1 MSTPIDP
8 VVPCPTCHSPLR
20 VGDGIDR
27 LDERCPVCRAEVWMS
42 IFPRLHRSQPRD
54 ARSRVGSEGEARCS
68 FYPEL
73 AAEKVCDECG
83 CLLSEKAAARWGD
96 EDFCLPCLHRL
107 REEKGSMR
115 FVARA
120 KLTDNRA
127 LALVTLLAP
136 FTLFTAPVALVLL
149 WKHRGDTR
157 RFESRSSWR
166 WWVALILA
174 LFWLVL
180 WITLGVVW
188 TSLAIEDLM

>member
-1 MSTPIDP
+1 
-8 VVPCPTCHSPLR
+8 
-20 VGDGIDR
+20 
-27 LDERCPVCRAEVWMS
+27 
-42 IFPRLHRSQPRD
+42 
-54 ARSRVGSEGEARCS
+54 
-68 FYPEL
+68 
-73 AAEKVCDECG
+73 
-83 CLLSEKAAARWGD
+83 
-96 EDFCLPCLHRL
+96 
-107 REEKGSMR
+107 MR